1 MQGIYWKYGFLH
13 ALLFK
18 PCCMWSLS
26 KFSSCWTNDRNIWA
40 IGAAGAQLPYK
51 QKVTGSN
58 PVSPTMKLRTR
69 LRLVFL
75 FCLWWSGSIYSHEE
89 LNISQWIS
97 SFFRKLLVPWYKI
110 ELKFNLNKITSRYSW
125 LCMLGLLWPRKRF
138 EVPLYVVH
146 L

>member
-1 MQGIYWKYGFLH
+1 MQGAIEKDFLN
-13 ALLFK
+13 LLSAHCTTEKGVRQYTLF
-18 PCCMWSLS
+18 L
-26 KFSSCWTNDRNIWA
+26 RA

-89 LNISQWIS
+89 LNIS
-97 SFFRKLLVPWYKI
+97 
-110 ELKFNLNKITSRYSW
+110 
-125 LCMLGLLWPRKRF
+125 
-138 EVPLYVVH
+138 
-146 L
+146 